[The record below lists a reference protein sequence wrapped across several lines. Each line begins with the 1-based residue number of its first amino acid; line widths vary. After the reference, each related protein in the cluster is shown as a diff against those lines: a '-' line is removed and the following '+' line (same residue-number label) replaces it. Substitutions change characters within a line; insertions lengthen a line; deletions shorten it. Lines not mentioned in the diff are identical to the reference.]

1 MADVANYYVARL
13 GCMSPGAVSAETYR
27 ALASVPI
34 NSDCGRSCVTA
45 IDGTALVM
53 GTLGLAVDGG
63 KGAML
68 RDVCLEAVCVM
79 VCG

>member
-13 GCMSPGAVSAETYR
+13 GCMSPDAVTSETYR
-27 ALASVPI
+27 ALAAVPI
-34 NSDCGRSCVTA
+34 NSNCGVSCVTA
-45 IDGTALVM
+45 IDGTALII
-53 GTLGLAVDGG
+53 GTLGLDAKG
-63 KGAML
+63 KGALL